1 MVPNTQVRC
10 MNCECR
16 CCQHG
21 CSPQPLNTDKV
32 SVLQRSARGDTAL
45 GVVDHELVDKVDAID
60 ADLGLRVA
68 DVLPGLARPLREG
81 RLELRQVHQTGP
93 LLDSRGAEL
102 LEYLE
107 DGVDLRVACE
117 ERRPCGHLRDDATHA
132 PDVDGHAVACATQQ
146 DLWGSVPHG
155 HHLVRVLGHGH
166 GVGPSQAEV
175 GDLQAQPGVDE
186 EVLGLEVSMQD
197 SVGVAEIDAVTQLV
211 GEELDSLGIQWAA
224 QRLHVLLEV
233 VLAKLEDEHKLLRG
247 AEDIQQ
253 PDDVRVGELPHEGD
267 LADGRARHALI
278 AGFLALLHGD
288 KLASADLPR
297 LVDLAIGAL
306 PEDLRGPPCR
316 GLLEDIILVL
326 ELTLQLLERLV
337 PELGHRARSRGRCR
351 RLGWKVWASM
361 A

>member
-32 SVLQRSARGDTAL
+32 SVLQRSARGDAAL
-45 GVVDHELVDKVDAID
+45 GVVDHELVDEVDAID

-81 RLELRQVHQTGP
+81 RLELRQVQQTRP
-93 LLDSRGAEL
+93 LLNCRGAQL
-102 LEYLE
+102 LEHLE
-107 DGVDLRVACE
+107 DRVNLGIAGE
-117 ERRPCGHLRDDATHA
+117 EGRPCGHLRNDAGHA
-132 PDVDGHAVACATQQ
+132 PNVDGHAVVRAAQE
-146 DLWGSVPHG
+146 DLWGPVPHG
-155 HHLVRVLGHGH
+155 DHLVRVLGHGH
-166 GVGPSQAEV
+166 CVGPSQAEV
-175 GDLQAQPGVDE
+175 CNLEAQVRVDQ
-186 EVLGLEVSMQD
+186 EVLRLEIPVQD
-197 SVGVAEIDAVTQLV
+197 PVGVAELNAVAQLMGHV
-211 GEELDSLGIQWAA
+211 LDDLWIHLALHGF
-224 QRLHVLLEV
+224 HVLLEV
-233 VLAKLEDEHKLLRG
+233 VLAELEDEHKLFRG

-253 PDDVRVGELPHEGD
+253 PDDVRVGELLHEGD
-267 LADGRARHALI
+267 LADSRARHALI

-316 GLLEDIILVL
+316 GLFEDIILVL

>member
-102 LEYLE
+102 LEHLE
-107 DGVDLRVACE
+107 DGVDLRIARE

-233 VLAKLEDEHKLLRG
+233 VLAELENEQQRRGG
-247 AEDIQQ
+247 AEDVQQ
-253 PDDVRVGELPHEGD
+253 LDDVRVRERLHKRD
-267 LADGRARHALI
+267 LADGGAGHPLLARV
-278 AGFLALLHGD
+278 LALLDGD
-288 KLASADLPR
+288 HLTGAGYPR
-297 LVDLAIGAL
+297 LIDLAVGAL
-306 PEDLRGPPCR
+306 AE
-316 GLLEDIILVL
+316 
-326 ELTLQLLERLV
+326 EL
-337 PELGHRARSRGRCR
+337 
-351 RLGWKVWASM
+351 
-361 A
+361 

>member
-117 ERRPCGHLRDDATHA
+117 ERRPCGHLRDDAAHT
-132 PDVDGHAVACATQQ
+132 PDVDGHTVACATQQ
-146 DLWGSVPHG
+146 DLRRSIPHG
-155 HHLVRVLGHGH
+155 DHLVCVLRHRH

-175 GDLQAQPGVDE
+175 SDLEAQAGVDKQ
-186 EVLGLEVSMQD
+186 VLRLEVAVQD
-197 SVGVAEIDAVTQLV
+197 AVAVAELDAVAQLV
-211 GEELDSLGIQWAA
+211 
-224 QRLHVLLEV
+224 
-233 VLAKLEDEHKLLRG
+233 
-247 AEDIQQ
+247 
-253 PDDVRVGELPHEGD
+253 
-267 LADGRARHALI
+267 
-278 AGFLALLHGD
+278 
-288 KLASADLPR
+288 
-297 LVDLAIGAL
+297 
-306 PEDLRGPPCR
+306 
-316 GLLEDIILVL
+316 
-326 ELTLQLLERLV
+326 
-337 PELGHRARSRGRCR
+337 
-351 RLGWKVWASM
+351 
-361 A
+361 